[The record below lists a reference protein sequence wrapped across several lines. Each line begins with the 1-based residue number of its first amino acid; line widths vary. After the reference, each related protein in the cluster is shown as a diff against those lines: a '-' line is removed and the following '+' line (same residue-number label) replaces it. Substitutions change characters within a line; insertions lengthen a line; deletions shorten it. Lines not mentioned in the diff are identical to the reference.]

1 MFYYVD
7 VWSAV
12 MGVAVHALTI
22 RDMPL
27 NQITMNETSVF
38 LILTNSLNNI
48 LEAIS
53 EATDA
58 ILDETGKLSDMVDV
72 TL

>member
-12 MGVAVHALTI
+12 MSVAIHALTI

-27 NQITMNETSVF
+27 RNITMNETSVF
-38 LILTNSLNNI
+38 VIITNSLNNI
-48 LEAIS
+48 LDAIS
-53 EATDA
+53 SSTDA
-58 ILDETGKLSDMVDV
+58 ILDETV
-72 TL
+72 